1 MDKPVKTAEAA
12 TENVVVKPTK
22 ASASGEGT
30 LFKTPL
36 SLRVTTW
43 IIIGVWTVIAIFPL
57 LWLLVMS
64 FKLPL
69 DAFNA
74 NPFAVIFGPN
84 TRSSVG
90 GVSIL
95 GTTLFLAAAYALLS
109 VFAARDAWLARLG
122 STETNTKTWVVVGFY
137 VGFLLVGALTFVFLV
152 PWVSSFFTFAL
163 GGIPVLSALVNPVL
177 GLTTQH
183 YETVWVQNG
192 FYQQFINTLIV
203 TVGVVTISLT
213 IGTLAA
219 YGLARTRTAW
229 AFWILIAA
237 LVFRA
242 LPHSVLVTG
251 YLPPFIEW
259 GLYGKRISVIIV
271 LVAINQPFTIWM
283 LRSFFMNIPTA
294 LDEAALVDGCNR
306 LQAFWNVIMPVMWP
320 GVITTGLFSFML
332 AYNDYLVSALL
343 LDGETRTMVPAILSY
358 FNRETTL
365 TDQLEAIAAA
375 ASITFPLFL
384 LVLFFQKQI
393 VSGLT
398 QGAVKG

>member
-1 MDKPVKTAEAA
+1 M
-12 TENVVVKPTK
+12 ENK
-22 ASASGEGT
+22 
-30 LFKTPL
+30 LFRLPL
-36 SLRVTTW
+36 SLRITTW
-43 IIIGVWTVIAIFPL
+43 TIISIWVVIATFPL

-69 DAFNA
+69 DAFDA
-74 NPFAVIFGPN
+74 NPFVVIFGPN
-84 TRSSVG
+84 TNNLAG
-90 GVSIL
+90 GISIL
-95 GTTLFLAAAYALLS
+95 TVLLALAAGYILLTA
-109 VFAARDAWLARLG
+109 FANREAILERFS
-122 STETNTKTWVVVGFY
+122 STSEGTSPWVVVGVY
-137 VGFLLVGALTFVFLV
+137 LGFVVVGALTFMFVIPLLSQLFK
-152 PWVSSFFTFAL
+152 TIL
-163 GGIPVLSALVNPVL
+163 GGIPLIKWLVQPVM

-183 YETVWVQNG
+183 YQEVWFNNG
-192 FYQQFINTLIV
+192 FYKQFLNTMFV
-203 TVGVVTISLT
+203 TVGVVSISLT

-219 YGLARTRTAW
+219 YGLARTRTPW

-237 LVFRA
+237 LIFRA
-242 LPHSVLVTG
+242 LPQSTLVTG
-251 YLPPFIEW
+251 YLPSFIEW
-259 GLYGKRISVIIV
+259 GLYGKRFAVIVV

-283 LRSFFMNIPTA
+283 LRSFFMNIPAA

-306 LQAFWNVIMPVMWP
+306 LQAFWNVIMPIMWP
-320 GVITTGLFSFML
+320 GVITTGLFSFLL
-332 AYNDYLVSALL
+332 AYNDYLVAALL
-343 LDGETRTMVPAILSY
+343 LDGETRTMVPAIISY

>member
-1 MDKPVKTAEAA
+1 M
-12 TENVVVKPTK
+12 
-22 ASASGEGT
+22 EGK
-30 LFKTPL
+30 LFRLPL
-36 SLRVTTW
+36 NLRVTTW
-43 IIIGVWTVIAIFPL
+43 LIIGVWLVVAVFPL

-69 DAFNA
+69 DAFDS
-74 NPFAVIFGPN
+74 NPFVVMFGPN
-84 TRSSVG
+84 TNRVVG
-90 GVSIL
+90 GVSVLSIALAL
-95 GTTLFLAAAYALLS
+95 GGAFLLLTA
-109 VFAARDAWLARLG
+109 FANRDALLARLG
-122 STETNTKTWVVVGFY
+122 TSGARPWAVVALY
-137 VGFLLVGALTFVFLV
+137 LGFLGAAALLFAVI
-152 PWVSSFFTFAL
+152 PPVSAFFRDVL
-163 GGIPVLSALVNPVL
+163 GGVPLLDRLVEPVM

-183 YETVWVQNG
+183 YREVWLDNG
-192 FYQQFINTLIV
+192 FYKQFLNTLYV

-219 YGLARTRTAW
+219 YGLARTRTPW

-242 LPHSVLVTG
+242 LPQSTLVTG
-251 YLPPFIEW
+251 YLPAFIEW
-259 GLYGKRISVIIV
+259 GLYGKRFAVIIV

-283 LRSFFMNIPTA
+283 LRSFFMNIPAA

-306 LQAFWNVIMPVMWP
+306 LQAFWNVIMPIMWP

-343 LDGETRTMVPAILSY
+343 LDGETRTMVPAIIAY

>member
-1 MDKPVKTAEAA
+1 MNNK
-12 TENVVVKPTK
+12 
-22 ASASGEGT
+22 
-30 LFKTPL
+30 LFGLPL
-36 SLRVTTW
+36 NLRVTIWTT
-43 IIIGVWTVIAIFPL
+43 IGIWVIIAIFPL

-69 DAFNA
+69 DAFND
-74 NPFAVIFGPN
+74 NPLVVIFGPTTN
-84 TRSSVG
+84 SVAGGISVISIVLALLAAYFLLSAFADRDKLLERLSTTRSGTSPWVVI
-90 GVSIL
+90 GVYL
-95 GTTLFLAAAYALLS
+95 GF
-109 VFAARDAWLARLG
+109 
-122 STETNTKTWVVVGFY
+122 VVVGA
-137 VGFLLVGALTFVFLV
+137 LLFVFIIPFLSRLFQTALSGV
-152 PWVSSFFTFAL
+152 PL
-163 GGIPVLSALVNPVL
+163 LNALVEPVL

-183 YETVWVQNG
+183 YREVWVNNG
-192 FYQQFINTLIV
+192 FYQQFLNTMFV

-219 YGLARTRTAW
+219 YGLARTRTPW

-242 LPHSVLVTG
+242 LPHSTLVTG
-251 YLPPFIEW
+251 YLPAFIDW
-259 GLYGKRISVIIV
+259 GLYGKRFAVIIV

-283 LRSFFMNIPTA
+283 LRSFFMNIPSA

-306 LQAFWNVIMPVMWP
+306 LQAFWHVIMPIMWP

-343 LDGETRTMVPAILSY
+343 LDGETRTMVPAIIAY

-398 QGAVKG
+398 AGAVKG

>member
-1 MDKPVKTAEAA
+1 MDNKLFRLPLNLRAA
-12 TENVVVKPTK
+12 TW
-22 ASASGEGT
+22 
-30 LFKTPL
+30 L
-36 SLRVTTW
+36 
-43 IIIGVWTVIAIFPL
+43 IIGVWVVVATFPL

-69 DAFNA
+69 DAFDP
-74 NPFAVIFGPN
+74 NPLVVVFGPSTN
-84 TRSSVG
+84 RVAG
-90 GVSIL
+90 GVSVIAVV
-95 GTTLFLAAAYALLS
+95 LALVTAYLLLSAFANREALLERFS
-109 VFAARDAWLARLG
+109 TARSGTRPWTVVGVYLGFLVVAALSFVVVIPLLSGLFRTLLG
-122 STETNTKTWVVVGFY
+122 SVP
-137 VGFLLVGALTFVFLV
+137 LLHNLAD
-152 PWVSSFFTFAL
+152 
-163 GGIPVLSALVNPVL
+163 PVM

-183 YETVWVQNG
+183 YREVWFVNG
-192 FYQQFINTLIV
+192 FYKQFLNTMFV

-219 YGLARTRTAW
+219 YGLARTRTPW

-242 LPHSVLVTG
+242 LPHSTLVTG
-251 YLPPFIEW
+251 YLPSFIEW
-259 GLYGKRISVIIV
+259 GLYGKRFAVIIV

-283 LRSFFMNIPTA
+283 LRSFFMNIPAA

-306 LQAFWNVIMPVMWP
+306 LQAFWNVIMPIMWP

-343 LDGETRTMVPAILSY
+343 LDGETRTMVPAIIAY

>member
-1 MDKPVKTAEAA
+1 MDNK
-12 TENVVVKPTK
+12 
-22 ASASGEGT
+22 
-30 LFKTPL
+30 LFRLPL
-36 SLRVTTW
+36 NLRVATW
-43 IIIGVWTVIAIFPL
+43 LIIGVWTVIAMFPL

-69 DAFNA
+69 DAFDP
-74 NPFAVIFGPN
+74 NPLVVIFGPGTN
-84 TRSSVG
+84 RVAG
-90 GVSIL
+90 GVSVVSVVLVL
-95 GTTLFLAAAYALLS
+95 GAAYLFLTAFANRDALLQRFS
-109 VFAARDAWLARLG
+109 TARSGTRPWA
-122 STETNTKTWVVVGFY
+122 VVGVY
-137 VGFLLVGALTFVFLV
+137 LGFFAVAALSFVVMIPLLSNLFRTLLSDVPLLHNLV
-152 PWVSSFFTFAL
+152 DP
-163 GGIPVLSALVNPVL
+163 IM

-183 YETVWVQNG
+183 YREVWFNNG
-192 FYQQFINTLIV
+192 FYKQFLNTMFV

-219 YGLARTRTAW
+219 YGLARTRTPW
-229 AFWILIAA
+229 AFWLLIAA

-242 LPHSVLVTG
+242 LPHSTLVTG
-251 YLPPFIEW
+251 YLPSFIEW
-259 GLYGKRISVIIV
+259 GLYGKRFAVIIV

-283 LRSFFMNIPTA
+283 LRSFFMNIPAA

-306 LQAFWNVIMPVMWP
+306 LQAFWNVIMPIMWP

-343 LDGETRTMVPAILSY
+343 LDGETRTMVPAIIAY

>member
-1 MDKPVKTAEAA
+1 MQNK
-12 TENVVVKPTK
+12 
-22 ASASGEGT
+22 
-30 LFKTPL
+30 LFGLPL
-36 SLRVTTW
+36 NLRVT
-43 IIIGVWTVIAIFPL
+43 IWTVIAVWVVIATFPL

-69 DAFNA
+69 DAFDA
-74 NPFAVIFGPN
+74 NPLVVILGPTTNSIAGGISVISIVLALLAAYFLLSAFASRDALLERLST
-84 TRSSVG
+84 TRS
-90 GVSIL
+90 
-95 GTTLFLAAAYALLS
+95 GTS
-109 VFAARDAWLARLG
+109 P
-122 STETNTKTWVVVGFY
+122 WVVIGVY
-137 VGFLLVGALTFVFLV
+137 LGFLVVGALLFVLV
-152 PWVSSFFTFAL
+152 IPLLSRLFQTAL
-163 GGIPVLSALVNPVL
+163 GGVPVLNALVEPVL

-183 YETVWVQNG
+183 YREVWLNNG
-192 FYQQFINTLIV
+192 FYQQFLNTMFV

-219 YGLARTRTAW
+219 YGLARTRTSW

-242 LPHSVLVTG
+242 LPHSTLVTG
-251 YLPPFIEW
+251 YLPAFIDW
-259 GLYGKRISVIIV
+259 GLYGKRFAVIIV

-283 LRSFFMNIPTA
+283 LRSFFMNIPSA

-306 LQAFWNVIMPVMWP
+306 LQAFWHVIMPIMWP

-343 LDGETRTMVPAILSY
+343 LDGETRTMVPAIIAY

-375 ASITFPLFL
+375 ASITFPLFI
-384 LVLFFQKQI
+384 LVLFFQRQI

-398 QGAVKG
+398 AGAVKG